1 MKMKLNDILL
11 LNNTLKSIIDNDKD
25 LKIDSLFKFK
35 LLGIMKI
42 FELPITN
49 FNIIK
54 NEKIREYGKEDEN
67 GNIAISKDDTEC
79 LKKFTE
85 DLNKVINSNVEV
97 NIEKLKVKDVFSAGI
112 PAEYLVG
119 LYEIMEE

>member
-97 NIEKLKVKDVFSAGI
+97 SIEKLKVKDVFSAGI